1 MKRADTFLK
10 NTFNNLFFF
19 LTYFIIL
26 ILSIAPAFAADSPF
40 TSPTNW
46 GATGLMETP
55 TARVIDPGKYRAGLS
70 QVDPYRYYYGTVS
83 PLRGLEINGRLTE
96 IIGVQNNLIDPNWKD
111 YGNYKD
117 KAFDLKYQF
126 IREGKY
132 WPALALSIMDPHGTR
147 MYSGQY
153 LVASKQIYPF
163 DFTIGAG
170 NGRFGKRPLPDKEFG
185 VEIISDFSQ
194 WCSDAQM
201 FGGIE
206 FAPSKYFS
214 FMVEYNPIQYE
225 EQTNDPAQKKY
236 FTDSVSSKINYGVRL
251 KPVDWAQLDVSYQR
265 GNQIGFNLSFP
276 FDLEKPLIPIYDMLY
291 AEDAEYK
298 NNPLAGRISRGLYAS
313 GFRDIGV
320 MIHDSE
326 IWVEA
331 ANDHYYYNTRAIGI
345 ILQVLDQLLPDGIQR
360 VYVIL
365 VERGIPIISFATDR
379 EDLHNFE
386 TGVFKVNE
394 YLSLTDIKTN
404 IYEIPE
410 MPLSHKQYFT
420 YGIKPELQLFLND
433 PSGFLKMRAGAS
445 GWLALHPWKGASLVA
460 GAEVY
465 PVNNISTVNEPLS
478 IPVRS
483 DFVEYLEKDMALS
496 RLMFEQIG
504 KTKYEIFGKFAAGLL
519 ETQYAGLDAE
529 IAVPFF
535 KGRILAGLSGSLVK
549 KRDAANPFKLNND
562 DFSDHYDTE
571 FLNARLN
578 LPEVEMAS
586 DVKAGKFLAGDKG
599 ARITISKFFF
609 NGVILSVWYS
619 LTDTSGFSD
628 PYNDGYHDKGI
639 AISIPLRMFLGRDS
653 RTVYDYSLSPW
664 TRDVAQDIRHWTSL
678 FDFIGRNTEIHLY
691 KDRELLQS
699 DSDYASNPRQNW
711 HDGQSLVSSG
721 RENQISITKFREI
734 GKLKDPA
741 SAAAVRLK
749 VFKQPDAE

>member
-10 NTFNNLFFF
+10 NTFDNLFLS
-19 LTYFIIL
+19 LTFFIIL
-26 ILSIAPAFAADSPF
+26 ILSSVTSFAADSPF
-40 TSPTNW
+40 TSPANW
-46 GATGLMETP
+46 GETGLMETP
-55 TARVIDPGKYRAGLS
+55 TARVMDYGKYRIGLS

-83 PLRGLEINGRLTE
+83 PLQGLEINGRVTE
-96 IIGVQNNLIDPNWKD
+96 VIGVQNNLIDPNWKD

-126 IREGKY
+126 LPEGKY
-132 WPALALSIMDPHGTR
+132 WPALALGIMDPHGTR
-147 MYSGQY
+147 IYSGQY
-153 LVASKQIYPF
+153 LVASKQIFPF

-170 NGRFGKRPLPDKEFG
+170 NGRFGKRSLPDKEFG
-185 VEIISDFSQ
+185 VEIISDFNQ
-194 WCSDAQM
+194 WRSDAQL

-214 FMVEYNPIQYE
+214 LMVEYNPIQYE
-225 EQTNDPAQKKY
+225 NQTSDPAQKKY

-251 KPVDWAQLDVSYQR
+251 KPVDWAELDLSYQR
-265 GNQIGFNLSFP
+265 GNQIGVNLSFA

-291 AEDAEYK
+291 AEEAEYK
-298 NNPLAGRISRGLYAS
+298 NDPLSSRISRGLYAS

-320 MIHDSE
+320 TIHDSE

-331 ANDHYYYNTRAIGI
+331 ANDRYYYNTRAIGI
-345 ILQVLDQLLPDGIQR
+345 ILQVLDQLLPDGIR
-360 VYVIL
+360 RIYVIL
-365 VERGIPIISFATDR
+365 TERGTPVISFATDR
-379 EDLHNFE
+379 EDLYNFE

-394 YLSLTDIKTN
+394 YLSLTEIKTN
-404 IYEIPE
+404 IDDMPE
-410 MPLSHKQYFT
+410 MPLSHKQYFS
-420 YGIKPELQLFLND
+420 YGLKPELQLFLND

-445 GWLALHPWKGASLVA
+445 GWLALHPWEGASLVA
-460 GAEVY
+460 GAEAY

-483 DFVEYLEKDMALS
+483 DFVQYLEKDMALS

-519 ETQYAGLDAE
+519 ETGYAGLDAE
-529 IAVPFF
+529 IAVPLL

-549 KRDAANPFKLNND
+549 KRDTANPFKLNND
-562 DFSDHYDTE
+562 DFDDHYDTE

-578 LPEVEMAS
+578 LPEVEMAL

-599 ARITISKFFF
+599 ARITLSKFFF
-609 NGVILSVWYS
+609 NGVVLSAWYS

-628 PYNDGYHDKGI
+628 PYNNGYHDKGV

-664 TRDVAQDIRHWTSL
+664 TRDVAQDIRHRTSL
-678 FDFIGRNTEIHLY
+678 FDFIGRNTVIHLH
-691 KDRELLQS
+691 KDSQQLQTGS
-699 DSDYASNPRQNW
+699 YYASNARQ
-711 HDGQSLVSSG
+711 DRQDEQSLVSSG
-721 RENQISITKFREI
+721 RETPFSITKITEI
-734 GKLKDPA
+734 GKLNNPA
-741 SAAAVRLK
+741 SAAAVRFQ
-749 VFKQPDAE
+749 VFNEPDAE